1 MQVVIQRVQRA
12 AVTVGDEVS
21 GRIGPGLLAL
31 VGVGRHSTEADAA
44 WLASKTVALRVFGDD
59 AGRMNR
65 SVADVGG
72 AVLAVSQFTLYGDVS
87 RGRRPSFV
95 DAADPADGQRLYE
108 AYCAAITVPVAKG
121 VFGAH
126 MVIDLIA
133 DGPVTMLLRRETL
146 RPVGQ
151 DMRWPR

>member
-151 DMRWPR
+151 DMR

>member
-1 MQVVIQRVQRA
+1 MARGYPLQVLIQRVQRA
-12 AVTVGDEVS
+12 AVTVGHEVS
-21 GRIGPGLLAL
+21 GQIGTGLLAL
-31 VGVGRHSTEADAA
+31 VGVGRNSTDADAA

-95 DAADPADGQRLYE
+95 AAADPADGQRLYE

-126 MVIDLIA
+126 MVIDLVA
-133 DGPVTMLLRRETL
+133 DGPVTMLLRRET
-146 RPVGQ
+146 
-151 DMRWPR
+151 PR

>member
-1 MQVVIQRVQRA
+1 MQVLIQRVQRA
-12 AVTVGDEVS
+12 AVTVGHEVS
-21 GRIGPGLLAL
+21 GQIGTGLLAL
-31 VGVGRHSTEADAA
+31 VGVGRNSTDADAA

-95 DAADPADGQRLYE
+95 AAADPADGQRLYE

-126 MVIDLIA
+126 MVIDLVA
-133 DGPVTMLLRRETL
+133 DGPVTMLLRRET
-146 RPVGQ
+146 
-151 DMRWPR
+151 PR

>member
-133 DGPVTMLLRRETL
+133 DGPVTMLLRRETV

-151 DMRWPR
+151 DMR

>member
-44 WLASKTVALRVFGDD
+44 WLASKTVALRVFGDA

-151 DMRWPR
+151 DMR

>member
-95 DAADPADGQRLYE
+95 GAADPADGQRLYE

-151 DMRWPR
+151 DMR

>member
-12 AVTVGDEVS
+12 AVTVAGEVS

-44 WLASKTVALRVFGDD
+44 WLASKTVALRVFGDA
-59 AGRMNR
+59 AGGMNR

-72 AVLAVSQFTLYGDVS
+72 AVLAVSQFTLYGDVT

-95 DAADPADGQRLYE
+95 GAADPADGQRLYE

-126 MVIDLIA
+126 MLIDLVA

-151 DMRWPR
+151 DMR